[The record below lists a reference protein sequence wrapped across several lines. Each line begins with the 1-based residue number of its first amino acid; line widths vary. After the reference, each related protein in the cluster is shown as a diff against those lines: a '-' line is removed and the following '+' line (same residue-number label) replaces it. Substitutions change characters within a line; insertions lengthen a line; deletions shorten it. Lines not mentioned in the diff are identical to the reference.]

1 MTFFF
6 LLPSSQTTRVLTTI
20 NEQSQVL
27 SPSNLLAL
35 QRQSTLSISQPRLN
49 YATSPINHRGIS
61 PDPDLGSQRIS
72 ADLEV
77 SHVLQQQQATTAT
90 SSKTLIPTV
99 SVGKNKSTYLLMHV

>member
-1 MTFFF
+1 M
-6 LLPSSQTTRVLTTI
+6 LTTI

-61 PDPDLGSQRIS
+61 PDPDLGSHRISADLGSQRIS

-77 SHVLQQQQATTAT
+77 SHVLQQQQATTAP

-99 SVGKNKSTYLLMHV
+99 SVGKISLRIY

>member
-1 MTFFF
+1 M
-6 LLPSSQTTRVLTTI
+6 LTTI

-61 PDPDLGSQRIS
+61 PDPDLRSHRISADLGSQRIS

-99 SVGKNKSTYLLMHV
+99 SVGKISLRIY